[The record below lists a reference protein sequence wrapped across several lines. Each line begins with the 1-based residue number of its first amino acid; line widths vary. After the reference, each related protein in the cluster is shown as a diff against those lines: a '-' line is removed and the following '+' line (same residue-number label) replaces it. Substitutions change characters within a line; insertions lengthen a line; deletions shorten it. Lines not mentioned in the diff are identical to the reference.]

1 MSCRGPARQ
10 HGLVL
15 VTSLL
20 MLVLVTILAIGMFRS
35 FGVDEKIAGNM
46 REKQRALNAAETA
59 EQFAESYLS
68 SGAAITAAACTGF
81 VTSTAGQVCTQTQQ
95 AQGLD
100 PAALPWT
107 KGVNYIPATM
117 ALPVSTGG
125 GSGNYYANPVFYIGF
140 LTTTTDVHTGVTT
153 SYYQIDAAGFGGSA
167 NTAAV
172 VEATYQISSV
182 STNLYA
188 NQ

>member
-1 MSCRGPARQ
+1 MTFCHPKRQ
-10 HGLVL
+10 RGLVL

-68 SGAAITAAACTGF
+68 SGSVAAATTCTLP
-81 VTSTAGQVCTQTQQ
+81 VSSAVGQVCSSTLQ
-95 AQGLD
+95 AQGFD
-100 PAALPWT
+100 PAVLNWPAQ
-107 KGVNYIPATM
+107 VNYLPTTM
-117 ALPVSTGG
+117 ALPVNASG
-125 GSGNYYANPVFYIGF
+125 GSGNYYLPPAYYIGF
-140 LTTTTDVHTGVTT
+140 ITSANNPATGFTT
-153 SYYQIDAAGFGGSA
+153 SYYQIDAVGYGGSS

-182 STNLYA
+182 SKNLYA

>member
-1 MSCRGPARQ
+1 MTSRHPKRQ
-10 HGLVL
+10 RGLVL

-68 SGAAITAAACTGF
+68 SGTVAAATACTGP
-81 VTSTAGQVCTQTQQ
+81 VNSNVGQVCSSTLQ
-95 AQGLD
+95 AQGFD
-100 PAALPWT
+100 PAVLNWPAQ
-107 KGVNYIPATM
+107 VNYIPATM
-117 ALPVSTGG
+117 ALPTSGV
-125 GSGNYYANPVFYIGF
+125 GSYYKNPAYYIGF
-140 LTTTTDVHTGVTT
+140 ITSTNNAATGFTT
-153 SYYQIDAAGFGGSA
+153 SFYQIDAVGYGGSS

-182 STNLYA
+182 SKNLYA

>member
-1 MSCRGPARQ
+1 MTSRHPKRQ
-10 HGLVL
+10 RGLVL

-68 SGAAITAAACTGF
+68 SGTVAAATTCTGP
-81 VTSTAGQVCTQTQQ
+81 VNSNVGQVCSSTLQ
-95 AQGLD
+95 AQGFD
-100 PAALPWT
+100 PAVLNWPAQ
-107 KGVNYIPATM
+107 VNYIPTTM
-117 ALPVSTGG
+117 ALPTTGT
-125 GSGNYYANPVFYIGF
+125 GSYYKNPAYYIGF
-140 LTTTTDVHTGVTT
+140 ITSTNNPATGFTT
-153 SYYQIDAAGFGGSA
+153 SFYQIDAVGYGGSS

-182 STNLYA
+182 SKNLYA

>member
-1 MSCRGPARQ
+1 MIFRHPKRQ
-10 HGLVL
+10 RGLVL

-68 SGAAITAAACTGF
+68 SGTVLAATACT
-81 VTSTAGQVCTQTQQ
+81 VSVSSIVGQVCSSTLQ
-95 AQGLD
+95 AQGFD
-100 PAALPWT
+100 PAVLPWPAQ
-107 KGVNYIPATM
+107 VNYLPATM
-117 ALPVSTGG
+117 ALPVNTGG
-125 GSGNYYANPVFYIGF
+125 GLGNYFAAPAYYIGF
-140 LTTTTDVHTGVTT
+140 ITSTNNPATGFTT
-153 SYYQIDAAGFGGSA
+153 SYYQIDAVGYGGSA
-167 NTAAV
+167 NTTAV

-182 STNLYA
+182 SKNLYA

>member
-1 MSCRGPARQ
+1 MTFRHSKRQ
-10 HGLVL
+10 RGLVL

-59 EQFAESYLS
+59 EEFAESYLS
-68 SGAAITAAACTGF
+68 SGTVVAASTCTLL
-81 VTSTAGQVCTQTQQ
+81 VNPPLNQVCSSTMQ

-100 PAALPWT
+100 PAVVPWAA
-107 KGVNYIPATM
+107 GVTYIPATM
-117 ALPVSTGG
+117 ALPTTGA
-125 GSGNYYANPVFYIGF
+125 GNYYKVPAYYIGF
-140 LTTTTDVHTGVTT
+140 ITSTNNPATGFTT
-153 SYYQIDAAGFGGSA
+153 SFYQIDAVGYGGSMNA
-167 NTAAV
+167 AAV

-182 STNLYA
+182 SKNLYA

>member
-1 MSCRGPARQ
+1 MTSRHPKRQ
-10 HGLVL
+10 RGLVL

-59 EQFAESYLS
+59 EEFAESYLS
-68 SGAAITAAACTGF
+68 SGTVLAATNCTTF
-81 VTSTAGQVCTQTQQ
+81 VSSTVGQVCSSTMQ

-100 PAALPWT
+100 PAVLPWT
-107 KGVNYIPATM
+107 AYVNYVPATM
-117 ALPVSTGG
+117 ALPVSTSG
-125 GSGNYYANPVFYIGF
+125 GSGNYYGNPIFYIGF
-140 LTTTTDVHTGVTT
+140 ITSTNNPATGFTT
-153 SYYQIDAAGFGGSA
+153 SYYQIDAAGYGGSSS
-167 NTAAV
+167 TAAV

-182 STNLYA
+182 SKNLYA

>member
-1 MSCRGPARQ
+1 MTFCHPNRQ
-10 HGLVL
+10 RGLVL

-68 SGAAITAAACTGF
+68 SGSVAAATTCTLP
-81 VTSTAGQVCTQTQQ
+81 VSSAVGQVCSSTLQ

-100 PAALPWT
+100 PAVLPWT
-107 KGVNYIPATM
+107 ARVDYVPATM
-117 ALPVSTGG
+117 AFPVAASGA
-125 GSGNYYANPVFYIGF
+125 GNYYKVPAYYIGF
-140 LTTTTDVHTGVTT
+140 ITSTNNPATGFTT
-153 SYYQIDAAGFGGSA
+153 SFYQIDAVGYGGNSS
-167 NTAAV
+167 TAAV

-182 STNLYA
+182 SKNLYA